1 VTINVEELDTH
12 CESAP
17 MSGEQ
22 LFHARAL
29 LHVPGE
35 LQVGELQSA
44 LEALAD
50 DLMVDLKLVAAEK
63 P

>member
-1 VTINVEELDTH
+1 
-12 CESAP
+12 

-29 LHVPGE
+29 LHVPATLAVQD
-35 LQVGELQSA
+35 LQQA

-50 DLMVDLKLVAAEK
+50 DLMVDLKLVAAEQS
-63 P
+63 